1 MGGIH
6 FLEQRGDARLCAF
19 AAPLSDGDGGRLN
32 TTVNSFVFL
41 AMFLGQWLV
50 GLVLELWPRSGAGY
64 APQAY
69 HWGLGALWLLQLAGL
84 AWFWRGRRLFANW

>member
-1 MGGIH
+1 
-6 FLEQRGDARLCAF
+6 
-19 AAPLSDGDGGRLN
+19 
-32 TTVNSFVFL
+32 
-41 AMFLGQWLV
+41 MFLGQWLV